1 MTKASAHGNIILAFG
16 TRDAFTHGEMA
27 EWSKAPVLKTGDV
40 KASVGSNPTLSAR
53 KQNTR
58 KYPSGRRG
66 SPAKGVGRQK
76 RREGSNPSF
85 RASKKRHPKGCLFL
99 LHAADFALPPVKPP
113 VDKPDQTVY
122 TYCHQKG
129 SDEEE
134 AVFPRPK
141 RGAPPAESTPP
152 RTRPVPLPSRL
163 RRAGRVSPVTAIES
177 DGVCRISSADTALQ
191 KLEIQTVFLRSCAL
205 SRRKISR
212 HPQRTVKMLRRP

>member
-1 MTKASAHGNIILAFG
+1 M
-16 TRDAFTHGEMA
+16 
-27 EWSKAPVLKTGDV
+27 
-40 KASVGSNPTLSAR
+40 
-53 KQNTR
+53 R

-85 RASKKRHPKGCLFL
+85 RASKKRHPFGCLFL

-141 RGAPPAESTPP
+141 RGTPRLKASRQGHGPYHFRAACDEQDGYRPLQRSKATAYAGSLPPILRCRSLKY
-152 RTRPVPLPSRL
+152 RPY
-163 RRAGRVSPVTAIES
+163 
-177 DGVCRISSADTALQ
+177 
-191 KLEIQTVFLRSCAL
+191 SCAPAPCL
-205 SRRKISR
+205 DERYPAIRSG
-212 HPQRTVKMLRRP
+212 Q

>member
-1 MTKASAHGNIILAFG
+1 MAGCCQSGVISLWGLCTCGLHLVLTTKLTTNAASAVSVVPRETLEKSAFG
-16 TRDAFTHGEMA
+16 GILVPAIYSVHRVQIPP
-27 EWSKAPVLKTGDV
+27 SAPVKRDILSDV
-40 KASVGSNPTLSAR
+40 SFCF
-53 KQNTR
+53 TR
-58 KYPSGRRG
+58 
-66 SPAKGVGRQK
+66 
-76 RREGSNPSF
+76 
-85 RASKKRHPKGCLFL
+85 LI
-99 LHAADFALPPVKPP
+99 LPFPRKPP
-113 VDKPDQTVY
+113 VDKPRRTVY

-141 RGAPPAESTPP
+141 RGAPPAERTPP
-152 RTRPVPLPSRL
+152 RTWPVPLPSRL

>member
-1 MTKASAHGNIILAFG
+1 MISCKPCISNTSRHRSTRRKTAPRQFKSRLAH
-16 TRDAFTHGEMA
+16 
-27 EWSKAPVLKTGDV
+27 
-40 KASVGSNPTLSAR
+40 
-53 KQNTR
+53 Q
-58 KYPSGRRG
+58 
-66 SPAKGVGRQK
+66 
-76 RREGSNPSF
+76 
-85 RASKKRHPKGCLFL
+85 KKRDILSDVSFCFTRLI
-99 LHAADFALPPVKPP
+99 LPFPRKPP
-113 VDKPDQTVY
+113 VDKPRRTVY

>member
-1 MTKASAHGNIILAFG
+1 MVESTGLENRRCESIRGFESHSLRQKIKIN
-16 TRDAFTHGEMA
+16 MYA
-27 EWSKAPVLKTGDV
+27 EVPKWPK
-40 KASVGSNPTLSAR
+40 
-53 KQNTR
+53 
-58 KYPSGRRG
+58 G

-85 RASKKRHPKGCLFL
+85 RASKKRHPFGCLFL
-99 LHAADFALPPVKPP
+99 LHAADFALPRETT
-113 VDKPDQTVY
+113 VDKPRRTVY

-177 DGVCRISSADTALQ
+177 DGVCRISSTDTALQ

-212 HPQRTVKMLRRP
+212 HPQRTVKMLRMP